1 MLFHGKQHEQHERLV
16 TIAARLHL
24 GIGLDGEV
32 HEQEVLENSLFVPF
46 GILFGPVVDPLFN
59 LVLSHVL
66 LGVDVTGSDFNGK
79 TTLFVEPGAELLELH
94 VSPKR
99 LEFVDVVFHLL
110 GRLALLHVLDP
121 NYEVH
126 SGLVQDVRGGGG
138 SHW

>member
-1 MLFHGKQHEQHERLV
+1 MNNMNCWSQLLHGC
-16 TIAARLHL
+16 IL
-24 GIGLDGEV
+24 GLGWTAKSMSKKFLRTRCSFP
-32 HEQEVLENSLFVPF
+32 LAF
-46 GILFGPVVDPLFN
+46 LFGPVVDPLFN

-66 LGVDVTGSDFNGK
+66 LGVDVAGSDLDGE
-79 TTLFVEPGAELLELH
+79 TALFVEPGAELLELH

-121 NYEVH
+121 NDEVH